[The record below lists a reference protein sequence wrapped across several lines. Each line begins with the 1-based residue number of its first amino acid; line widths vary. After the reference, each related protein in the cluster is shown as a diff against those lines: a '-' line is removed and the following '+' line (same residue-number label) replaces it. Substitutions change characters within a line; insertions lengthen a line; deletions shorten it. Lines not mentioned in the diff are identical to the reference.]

1 MADVTT
7 YLVEAPRTVSRDI
20 TTELIR
26 KLVHMLVAIVP
37 LIVSQI
43 GTVATLFLL
52 GAGTILYTWAEVRR
66 QHGHNVPIITRITN
80 AAVRPRDTGHFV
92 LGPVT
97 LGIGAMLALLLY
109 PDPAAT
115 VAIYA
120 LAFGDSIASVVGKA
134 VGRITLPFT
143 GGKTLEGSLACAS
156 VVAVVAFLV
165 LGSWPMA
172 LVVALAAAVLEALPT
187 RDIDNLILPMGVG
200 LVTLL
205 ML

>member
-7 YLVEAPRTVSRDI
+7 YLADAPRTISREI

-26 KLVHMLVAIVP
+26 KLVHMLVATVP

-66 QHGHNVPIITRITN
+66 QRGHNVPVITRITN
-80 AAVRPRDTGHFV
+80 ASLRPRDTGHFV

-97 LGIGAMLALLLY
+97 LGVGAMLALLLY

-120 LAFGDSIASVVGKA
+120 LAFGDAIASIVGKA
-134 VGRITLPFT
+134 VGRISLPFT
-143 GGKTLEGSLACAS
+143 GGKTLEGSLACAT
-156 VVAVVAFLV
+156 VVAIAAFLV
-165 LGSWPMA
+165 LGSWP
-172 LVVALAAAVLEALPT
+172 VALIVAITAALLEALPT
-187 RDIDNLILPMGVG
+187 KDIDNLILPMGVG
-200 LVTLL
+200 LITFLL
-205 ML
+205 V